1 MKERKDW
8 LILDL
13 QTNKALYGFNQKTM
27 VFSTKEVAQ
36 EVAEQLFGNKE
47 RFAIINIVLDLKL
60 NVL

>member
-1 MKERKDW
+1 MKERQDW

-27 VFSTKEVAQ
+27 VFSTKEIAQ

-47 RFAIINIVLDLKL
+47 RFTIINIVLDLKL